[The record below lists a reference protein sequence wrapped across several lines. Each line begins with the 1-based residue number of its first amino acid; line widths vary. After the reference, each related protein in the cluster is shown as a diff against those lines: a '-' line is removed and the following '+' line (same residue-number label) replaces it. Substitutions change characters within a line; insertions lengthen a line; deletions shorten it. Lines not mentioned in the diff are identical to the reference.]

1 MYFQHNVHSCAFPL
15 QKFEMPKLNENDQA
29 RLLSC
34 MEEIRNVVGEAVSDK
49 RMVKIVLKHEF
60 DFAKSLDEIL
70 NTPETS
76 ATPTNPSVK
85 AEIDKG
91 KEPH

>member
-1 MYFQHNVHSCAFPL
+1 
-15 QKFEMPKLNENDQA
+15 MPKLNDDDQA

-34 MEEIRNVVGEAVSDK
+34 MEEIRNVVGDAVSDQ
-49 RMVKIVLKHEF
+49 RMVKIVLKYEF

-76 ATPTNPSVK
+76 AATTNSTVK

-91 KEPH
+91 KNGLSSQPL

>member
-1 MYFQHNVHSCAFPL
+1 
-15 QKFEMPKLNENDQA
+15 MPKLNDNDQA

-49 RMVKIVLKHEF
+49 HVVETVLKHDF

-76 ATPTNPSVK
+76 VVTVPAK
-85 AEIDKG
+85 AAIDIG
-91 KEPH
+91 EEQ